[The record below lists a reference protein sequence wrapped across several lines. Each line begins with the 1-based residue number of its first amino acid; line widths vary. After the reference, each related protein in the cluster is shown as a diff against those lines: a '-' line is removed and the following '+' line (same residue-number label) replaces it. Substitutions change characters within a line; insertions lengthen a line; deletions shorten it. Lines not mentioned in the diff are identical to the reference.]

1 MNQPPP
7 ATPAS
12 CREQALAAWQRGDV
26 AMAEQAF
33 LRLLEIQPDDA
44 EALQFLA
51 TRQLGRGDTE
61 RAIELLFTAHRAQPQ
76 DAAVLH
82 RLGEVQMLA
91 GDMAAAAD
99 SLSQGLQ
106 VAPGMFV
113 ARLRLGV
120 ALEQQGHR
128 HEAMLAYI
136 GAIDVAQA
144 QGRWLDD
151 ATTAPG
157 LRAAVKHA
165 VRFVAAGRR
174 ELFDAIIEPLRQRYG
189 RSELARVDQCL
200 AIYLGEQAA
209 ALPDPRQRP
218 KFLYFPGIP
227 SRTFYPRGR
236 FPAHAQLEAAVDVI
250 REELRTVLSHAQD
263 DLVPFLGTNSSE
275 AVAAHLQGSSAA
287 REAAWD
293 AFFFYRHG
301 VRHDMQ
307 CARCPRTSAVLDS
320 MPLVRV
326 RDHAPETL
334 YSLLRPGT
342 HILPHHGVTNTRLVT
357 HLPLIVPS
365 DCALHVGGE
374 THVWEEGRCI
384 TFDDT
389 FEHEAWNHSERDRVV
404 LILDSWNPDLSEAE
418 QAAVTDLVAAIGDF
432 NRSSET
438 AASSL
443 LQPSA

>member
-365 DCALHVGGE
+365 DCALRVGGE

-438 AASSL
+438 TASSL